1 VCKGCIDMDDVSE
14 GGFAVIFAVAV
25 SVFISA
31 GAWTLQCASDCF
43 DRGTCSPLY
52 ENQCSFRNSVTPA
65 AYRLFNLTNDGDA
78 IGSLTRGVCAPGER
92 QNLDR
97 RGNLVCVRAPAFP
110 DAYMKEIESVDASS
124 DSRRT
129 CGRWI
134 DARSGVES
142 TQYWSFFDAE
152 SVADDVEADIRS
164 DGSAA
169 VAFNDIG
176 RFRVEC
182 ERMILNAA
190 AAPSA
195 SNAYEHLKGRMP
207 TPTNKV
213 QVLQH
218 VGVLLSHYCDAPV
231 LYGIAFGPENRF
243 SINATSGSLLDADAA
258 TEALYAMGE
267 HSTTRHNVRE
277 FISELESAPVDQLPV
292 PTADELGH
300 ILDGAVVGSWV
311 ENSLIIQSPV
321 LVQLT
326 GTVESLVRFLH
337 AVTET
342 SPTHAHAYLLA
353 VTSQCAFSTR
363 ASITGEFGANGALV
377 AAADSALAQLNRP
390 ARHRAHALGRLRVP
404 ADAAERFSPVDST
417 DLLAAST
424 TTWGQLRAAQSLQVD
439 ASPSQAVDACFE
451 ATKIAFADALD
462 MVVLQKLTTPHL
474 IDSLL
479 PPLVDSLKE
488 AVAVTIQN
496 GKVAPLIP
504 DVVARASIATDA
516 RNVHFRIAGAA
527 RESRFGRED
536 EFERPDFRSD
546 DGALL
551 LLLKQAKA
559 VFLDRIRLA
568 LDGSDLCQ
576 HPVLYPSTSRNAYLL
591 TAAPCAMMLPGILV
605 PPFASDRYSQ
615 TSLYGRIGF
624 VIAHEVAH
632 VASKPHLWDSG
643 FAAELM
649 ANYTS
654 STWVEAAADL
664 TAASALVSSGRI
676 TASQACDHISQLWCA
691 RTTGREGL
699 GNSHPGPNMR
709 GDFACAFLRSL

>member
-1 VCKGCIDMDDVSE
+1 MDDVSE
-14 GGFAVIFAVAV
+14 GGFSVLVAIAV
-25 SVFISA
+25 SVFVAA
-31 GAWTLQCASDCF
+31 GSWTLQCGSLVDCS

-65 AYRLFNLTNDGDA
+65 AYKIFNLTNDGDA
-78 IGSLTRGVCAPGER
+78 IGSLTRGVCSPGER

-97 RGNLVCVRAPAFP
+97 YGNLVCVRAPAFP

-124 DSRRT
+124 DSQRT

-134 DARSGVES
+134 DARSSVDS
-142 TQYWSFFDAE
+142 TQYWSFFDAD
-152 SVADDVEADIRS
+152 SVSDDVETDIRS
-164 DGSAA
+164 DGSAT
-169 VAFNDIG
+169 VAFDDIG
-176 RFRVEC
+176 RFRAEC

-207 TPTNKV
+207 VPTNKV
-213 QVLQH
+213 QVLHH
-218 VGVLLSHYCDAPV
+218 VGVLLSYYCDSPV
-231 LYGIAFGPENRF
+231 LYGVAFGPGNRF

-267 HSTTRHNVRE
+267 HSTTRHSVRE
-277 FISELESAPVDQLPV
+277 FVQELESAPVDQLPA

-300 ILDGAVVGSWV
+300 ILDGALVGTWV

-321 LVQLT
+321 LVHLT
-326 GTVESLVRFLH
+326 DDTPSLVRFLH
-337 AVTET
+337 ALTET
-342 SPTHAHAYLLA
+342 SPSHAHAYLLA
-353 VTSQCAFSTR
+353 VASQCAFSTR
-363 ASITGEFGANGALV
+363 ASVTGEFGANAAV
-377 AAADSALAQLNRP
+377 AAAADSTLAQLNRP

-404 ADAAERFSPVDST
+404 ATDAAEAFSPVDSA
-417 DLLAAST
+417 DLLASST
-424 TTWGQLRAAQSLQVD
+424 TTWGQLRAAHSLQID
-439 ASPSQAVDACFE
+439 ASPAQAVDACFE
-451 ATKIAFADALD
+451 ATKTAFADALD
-462 MVVLQKLTTPHL
+462 MIVLEKLTTPHL
-474 IDSLL
+474 VDAML

-488 AVAVTIQN
+488 AVAVTIQS
-496 GKVAPLIP
+496 GKVAPLVP
-504 DVVARASIATDA
+504 DAGARASIVTDA

-527 RESRFGRED
+527 RESRFGREE
-536 EFERPDFRSD
+536 EFERPDFKSD

-551 LLLKQAKA
+551 LLLKQANA

-576 HPVLYPSTSRNAYLL
+576 HPVLYPSTARNAYLL
-591 TAAPCAMMLPGILV
+591 TAAPCAMLLPGILV
-605 PPFASDRYSQ
+605 PPFASDRYDQ

-632 VASKPHLWDSG
+632 VASKPHLWDSA
-643 FAAELM
+643 FAGELM
-649 ANYTS
+649 ANYSS

-699 GNSHPGPNMR
+699 GYSHPGPNLR
-709 GDFACAFLRSL
+709 GDFACAFLFAL